1 MPDDLTL
8 QRPQPPTD
16 KIGFL
21 PAPELFDWVRMTFLF
36 SLSPIYNADHEHLN
50 SAKLGFLWTDVPNEK
65 HGKCILAQAEILFFQ
80 GHKWAKAR
88 QEQQIEEWFGEMPDF
103 LITVNA
109 RWAHAFD
116 DASFCALIEHELY
129 HCGQA
134 EDGFGI
140 PKFRKNGDPVFMIK
154 GHDVEEFSG
163 VVRRYGVTKA
173 SSSVEDL
180 VKAALGKPA
189 IAQAD
194 IAAGCGACR

>member
-1 MPDDLTL
+1 MPPDGC
-8 QRPQPPTD
+8 
-16 KIGFL
+16 IGFK
-21 PAPELFDWVRMTFLF
+21 PAPELLDWVRLTFLW
-36 SLSPIYNADHEHLN
+36 SLSPLFNPEHDHLN
-50 SAKLGFLWTDVPNEK
+50 SARLAFLWTDVPNEK
-65 HGKCILAQAEILFFQ
+65 HGKRILAQAEIPFLQ

-88 QEQQIEEWFGEMPDF
+88 QEQQIIDWFGDPPDF

-109 RWAHAFD
+109 RWAQALD

-163 VVRRYGVTKA
+163 VIRRYGITKA
-173 SSSVEDL
+173 SSGVEDL
-180 VKAALGKPA
+180 VKAALGKPE
-189 IAQAD
+189 IAGAE
-194 IAAGCGACR
+194 IAAGCGVCS